1 MIKLKEIFEK
11 IWALARPYL
20 NTRRNDIHTEMST
33 RVAYMLLAEIG
44 GDEDIVI
51 PAIILHDVGWK
62 KVPENL
68 QLRAFGPRAT
78 SRELN
83 RMHEVEGVKIAGD
96 ILKKV
101 NYKADRIEEILKII
115 DGHDS
120 RKEANTLNDRIVK
133 DADKLWR
140 YSKEGFYIDIERFD
154 QTFKEGL
161 NRLRS
166 NINKWFLTN
175 YAKELAIEELENRVR
190 SEESERMDPI
200 K

>member
-1 MIKLKEIFEK
+1 M
-11 IWALARPYL
+11 
-20 NTRRNDIHTEMST
+20 
-33 RVAYMLLAEIG
+33 
-44 GDEDIVI
+44 
-51 PAIILHDVGWK
+51 
-62 KVPENL
+62 
-68 QLRAFGPRAT
+68 
-78 SRELN
+78 
-83 RMHEVEGVKIAGD
+83 KIARY

-101 NYKADRIEEILKII
+101 NYEADRIEEILKII

-154 QTFKEGL
+154 EIFKEGI

-190 SEESERMDPI
+190 LEGSERMDPI

>member
-1 MIKLKEIFEK
+1 M
-11 IWALARPYL
+11 ARPYL

-33 RVAYMLLAEIG
+33 VVAYMLLAEIG

-101 NYKADRIEEILKII
+101 NYEADRIEEILKII

-154 QTFKEGL
+154 QTFKEGI

-190 SEESERMDPI
+190 SEGSERAE
-200 K
+200 

>member
-1 MIKLKEIFEK
+1 
-11 IWALARPYL
+11 
-20 NTRRNDIHTEMST
+20 
-33 RVAYMLLAEIG
+33 MLLAEIG

-101 NYKADRIEEILKII
+101 NYEAD
-115 DGHDS
+115 
-120 RKEANTLNDRIVK
+120 
-133 DADKLWR
+133 
-140 YSKEGFYIDIERFD
+140 
-154 QTFKEGL
+154 
-161 NRLRS
+161 
-166 NINKWFLTN
+166 
-175 YAKELAIEELENRVR
+175 
-190 SEESERMDPI
+190 
-200 K
+200 